1 MRGQTRLS
9 INNND
14 VILYRVGSHWSAKV
28 ININK
33 EYDGFVSKKTAI
45 AILTDLL
52 PYVSC
57 ETHLL
62 QELREITQQYKK
74 DKQAKK
80 RSRPVK
86 RPHDRILSQYE
97 DSNAYTQIGL
107 VLREISSHAILA
119 QNDDEA
125 RDLILEHLEELAE
138 DDGLSS
144 DCASLLFDALDYAVT
159 DALGWDA
166 STVIQFEDERLG
178 DLEAKSDE
186 IFEKAKAIADSN
198 ISRLI
203 RRFPNLVRACDSY
216 AQVHR
221 SRIHRIWES

>member
-14 VILYRVGSHWSAKV
+14 VILYRVGSHWTAKV
-28 ININK
+28 INTNK
-33 EYDGFVSKKTAI
+33 EYDGFASKKTAI

-52 PYVSC
+52 PFVSC
-57 ETHLL
+57 ETQLL
-62 QELREITQQYKK
+62 HELREITQQYKK
-74 DKQAKK
+74 GK

-97 DSNAYTQIGL
+97 YSDAYTQIGL
-107 VLREISSHAILA
+107 VLRELSSHAILA

-138 DDGLSS
+138 DDGLTC
-144 DCASLLFDALDYAVT
+144 DCASLLFDALDYAVR

-178 DLEAKSDE
+178 DWEAKSDE